1 MIQFREINPE
11 ELALVKDQLKS
22 SLKFETF
29 EKIIMP
35 FRIIIAEGEWKE
47 VLLISEAMHKV
58 FLKFKDFR
66 QPYFMGIHLG
76 DIKKNNFKISLEG
89 ITFIADHIKEK
100 TILSISGE
108 KRVLYGRDLSK
119 DHLAFIPAGIQEKD
133 KSILINEMG
142 EVLALGKYL
151 INRDQIEK
159 SKGNQVVLKNIM
171 DKGWYLRKG
180 K

>member
-1 MIQFREINPE
+1 MIQFREINSLE
-11 ELALVKDQLKS
+11 RDLVRDRLKS
-22 SLKFETF
+22 SLKFEAF
-29 EKIIMP
+29 DDVIMP

-47 VLLISEAMHKV
+47 VLLISEAMHIV
-58 FLKFKDFR
+58 FFEFKEFR

-89 ITFIADHIKEK
+89 ITLIANHIKEK
-100 TILSISGE
+100 TILSVSGE

-119 DHLAFIPAGIQEKD
+119 DNLASIPAGIQEND
-133 KSILINEMG
+133 KSILINENG

-151 INRDQIEK
+151 FNRDQIEK
-159 SKGNQVVLKNIM
+159 SKGNQVVVKNIM